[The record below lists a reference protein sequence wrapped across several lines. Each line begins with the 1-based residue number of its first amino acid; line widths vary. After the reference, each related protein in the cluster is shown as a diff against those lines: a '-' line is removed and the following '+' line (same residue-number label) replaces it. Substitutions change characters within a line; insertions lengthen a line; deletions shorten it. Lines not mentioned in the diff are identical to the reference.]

1 MGPCVWPDVRGA
13 SSSMPSI
20 PERTPADFAEILCGP
35 ELPLIVGGQAV
46 NLWAELYSPELAG
59 LDHYR
64 PFVSKDA
71 DIYGTRALAQIL
83 AQRAGWQCHFDEKRS
98 SIVVAILTKPW
109 TPQGASLTIEV
120 LGEVNGLVEAD
131 LAASTVVELGGTDR
145 YRIPPPTV
153 LLKAKLY
160 NLASLFWSE
169 RPQDLKHTRMLCEMV
184 PHYLNELHAECCAGK
199 VAESTYIAAVNY
211 TAGVVTAGYAGNA
224 SRSYGLDLRRVFPTN
239 LWLNGLESLQP
250 ILALL
255 HAANLG
261 PV

>member
-1 MGPCVWPDVRGA
+1 
-13 SSSMPSI
+13 MPSI

-46 NLWAELYSPELAG
+46 NLWAELYAPELAG
-59 LDHYR
+59 LDDYR

-71 DIYGTRALAQIL
+71 DIYGTRALAKTL
-83 AQRAGWQCHFDEKRS
+83 AQRAGWKCHFDEKRS

-109 TPQGASLTIEV
+109 TPERASLTIEV

-131 LAASTVVELGGTDR
+131 LATSTVVELGGIDR

-184 PHYLNELHAECCAGK
+184 PHYLNELHAECLAGK
-199 VAESTYIAAVNY
+199 VAEKTFVAAVNY
-211 TAGVVTAGYAGNA
+211 TAGIVTAGYAGNA
-224 SRSYGLDLRRVFPTN
+224 ARSHGLDLRRVVPPS
-239 LWLNGLESLQP
+239 LWLNGPIALQP
-250 ILALL
+250 ILARL
-255 HAANLG
+255 HAQGLA
-261 PV
+261 P